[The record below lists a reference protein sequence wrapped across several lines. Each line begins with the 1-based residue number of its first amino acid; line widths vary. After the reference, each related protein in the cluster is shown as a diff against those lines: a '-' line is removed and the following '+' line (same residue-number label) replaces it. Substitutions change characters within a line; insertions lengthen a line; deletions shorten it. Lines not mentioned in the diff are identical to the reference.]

1 MACTLLALLRFEEAT
16 GTRTPPA
23 SRATTRAL
31 IWALL
36 STFQPALTVRDVGA
50 MDAAEYRKA
59 MEAAA
64 ALVSG
69 GTEAAAP
76 EATGTDEA
84 PPGWMQIWS
93 VGRFDLGL
101 TDAEFWQLSPTMFD
115 ALWKRLED
123 NRERALYGHA
133 MTCAT
138 YANVHRAEDAEIVT
152 PDQFMPKTEA
162 KRLADE
168 KRQAEAQRAVLKEKL
183 RGVVGILG
191 AKITHD

>member
-50 MDAAEYRKA
+50 MMPGEYRTA

-69 GTEAAAP
+69 GTVDAAP
-76 EATGTDEA
+76 EAASTDEA
-84 PPGWMQIWS
+84 PPGWLQIWS

-101 TDAEFWQLSPTMFD
+101 TDAEFWQLSPAMFD

-123 NRERALYGHA
+123 QRERALYGHA
-133 MTCAT
+133 MTCAQVFNAQRT
-138 YANVHRAEDAEIVT
+138 TDEARWFEAD
-152 PDQFMPKTEA
+152 DFMPKTEA

-168 KRQAEAQRAVLKEKL
+168 KRQTAAQRAALHEKL
-183 RGVVGILG
+183 QGVVGILG
-191 AKITHD
+191 AKII